1 PSAHNYGVESFAHG
15 RNSSIEI
22 ADFGLPIADCG
33 FRIEGHAERNSNR
46 DIKQPAVGNA
56 KIHSRS
62 LNPKS
67 AIRNPKSAIRNQKSE
82 QLMKYPHSQINL
94 HWRGSRT
101 LPH

>member
-1 PSAHNYGVESFAHG
+1 M
-15 RNSSIEI
+15 R
-22 ADFGLPIADCG
+22 IADCG

-67 AIRNPKSAIRNQKSE
+67 AIRNQKSE

-94 HWRGSRT
+94 HLRGSKTR
-101 LPH
+101 PHRGQYSFPSRAG